1 MRDITPKT
9 HACHDR
15 VYSITVYKIKDAIYV

>member
-1 MRDITPKT
+1 MRDIIPKT

-15 VYSITVYKIKDAIYV
+15 AYSITVYKIKDAIHV